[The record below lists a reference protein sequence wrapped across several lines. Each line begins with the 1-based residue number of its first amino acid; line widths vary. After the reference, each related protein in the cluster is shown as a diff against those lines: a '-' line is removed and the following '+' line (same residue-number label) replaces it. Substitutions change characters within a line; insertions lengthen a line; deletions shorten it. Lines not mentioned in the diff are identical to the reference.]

1 MLNLMHQSH
10 HKNFREQVKKVTYDE
25 ICLRCALPAETL
37 SEMIEYGVIEPL
49 FSSNKEEP
57 IYFSSSSLMRV
68 NTAIRLCRDLEVN
81 IAGAALAIELLDE
94 IKLLRK
100 NLNNLQN

>member
-1 MLNLMHQSH
+1 
-10 HKNFREQVKKVTYDE
+10 
-25 ICLRCALPAETL
+25 
-37 SEMIEYGVIEPL
+37 MIEYGVIEPL

>member
-1 MLNLMHQSH
+1 MHQSH

-49 FSSNKEEP
+49 FSSNKEGNKNCN
-57 IYFSSSSLMRV
+57 YFRF
-68 NTAIRLCRDLEVN
+68 
-81 IAGAALAIELLDE
+81 
-94 IKLLRK
+94 KK
-100 NLNNLQN
+100 Y